1 MELSLHAININTT
14 YISTTYINSI
24 WIGSAFLSGFLFKR
38 LHLPPM
44 LGFLLS
50 GFLMNFLGLTAGSLA
65 LDQIAD
71 LGIIL
76 LLFTIGLKL
85 DLKGLTKPE
94 IWGGS
99 TLHALLT
106 IAFITALILA
116 AGRLNIP
123 LLLALNPSQAAL
135 LGLGLSFS
143 STIFAIKFLEEKGE
157 MNSLHGRVSIG
168 ILIMQDLMAVFFLT
182 LSKGEFPSL
191 WALAL
196 PVVLLAAKPL
206 LLRMID
212 HLGHGELL
220 PLGGLFIALGIGTT
234 SFALVGLKPDLGALV
249 IGALIGAH
257 PRSTELAASLYNFK
271 DLFLISFF
279 FQIGLDA
286 TPTPTHALIALG
298 LVTLLAGKSSLY
310 FLILTRFRLRARTS
324 LMATLALTNYSEFG
338 LLVTAIAA
346 KNGWLAPDWI
356 IILAMALTFSFL
368 LSAPLNSKAN
378 IIYNRFARILHR
390 FETRTRHRADAALDL
405 KNAETLIFGLGPFGT
420 MAYDVTRERQ
430 GDKVLGVDYN
440 KKIVTAHQREG
451 RRVIWGDATDYDFWH
466 KIDLAGIKIIMLA
479 FTNHEANLLALR
491 EIQSAGF
498 TGPVTA
504 SSRFED
510 HRLELEEAGATAAY
524 NIYAEAGAGYAD
536 HVCRATGLVC
546 KSQFVVPGNAIPTYP
561 AAK

>member
-1 MELSLHAININTT
+1 MELSLNTT
-14 YISTTYINSI
+14 HINSI
-24 WIGSAFLSGFLFKR
+24 WVGSAFLSGLLFKR

-65 LDQIAD
+65 LDRIAD
-71 LGIIL
+71 LGVIL

-85 DLKGLTKPE
+85 DLKGLTKAE

-99 TLHALLT
+99 TIHALLT
-106 IAFITALILA
+106 IALITALLLLA
-116 AGRLNIP
+116 GKMGAP
-123 LLLALNPSQAAL
+123 LLLALNPAQAAL
-135 LGLGLSFS
+135 IGLTLSFS
-143 STIFAIKFLEEKGE
+143 STIFAIKSLEEKGE
-157 MNSLHGRVSIG
+157 MNSMHGRVSIG

-196 PVVLLAAKPL
+196 PVFLFAARPI
-206 LLRMID
+206 LLRVID

-220 PLGGLFIALGIGTT
+220 PLGGLFIALGVGTT
-234 SFALVGLKPDLGALV
+234 SFAMVGLKPDLGALV
-249 IGALIGAH
+249 IGALIGSH
-257 PRSTELAASLYNFK
+257 PRSLELATSLYNFK

-279 FQIGLDA
+279 FQIGLNA
-286 TPTPTHALIALG
+286 APTLNHALFALG
-298 LVTLLAGKSSLY
+298 LMILLAGKSSLY

-324 LMATLALTNYSEFG
+324 LLATLALTNYSEFG
-338 LLVTAIAA
+338 LLVTAIAT

-356 IILAMALTFSFL
+356 IILALALTFSFL

-378 IIYNRFARILHR
+378 TIFDRFAPLLHR
-390 FETRTRHRADAALDL
+390 FETKARHRDDAAIDL
-405 KNAETLIFGLGPFGT
+405 NNTEVLIFGMGPFGA

-430 GDKVLGVDYN
+430 GDKVLGVDHDME
-440 KKIVTAHQREG
+440 IVTAHQRQG
-451 RRVIWGDATDYDFWH
+451 RRVIWGDATDYDFWR

-479 FTNHEANLLALR
+479 FTNHQANILALQ

-498 TGPVTA
+498 QGPVTA

-510 HRLELEEAGATAAY
+510 QRLELEAAGATAAY
-524 NIYAEAGAGYAD
+524 NLFAEAGAGYAD
-536 HVCRATGLVC
+536 HVCKTTGLVC
-546 KSQFVVPGNAIPTYP
+546 KTQFIVPGNAIPAYP
-561 AAK
+561 AAGQKEP